1 MGIFMSKDSTT
12 EESTTEES
20 GGAEMG
26 LLSHLVELRDRLLR
40 MLLVVGVLF
49 LCLFPFAD
57 KIWTALA
64 LPLLKHGA
72 GDMIAIDVASPFLI
86 PFKVVLMLSVVLAA
100 PYLLYQI
107 WAFVAPG
114 LYTHEKRLVSPLLI
128 SSTLLFY
135 MGIAFAYFVVFPL
148 VFAFFNNVAPD
159 GVTVSTDISRYL
171 DFILTIFLAFGIAFE
186 VPIATILL
194 VAVGAATPDGLAK
207 KRPYFIVCAFV
218 VGMFL
223 TPPDIISQTLLALP
237 MWLLFEVG
245 IFFSR
250 IFLKRKEEFS
260 RAADAR
266 HQENDIS
273 PDVAKAKATVAD
285 DLVVTGDQVDHDD
298 HDHDEH
304 GYDDHDHEALEDEE
318 LAKEL
323 ELLNKQ
329 QTAIDDE
336 ADSTRDE
343 DKPGP

>member
-1 MGIFMSKDSTT
+1 MGLFTSKENTAAD
-12 EESTTEES
+12 S

-40 MLLVVGVLF
+40 MLLAVGILF

-86 PFKVVLMLSVVLAA
+86 PFKVCLMLAVVLAA
-100 PYLLYQI
+100 PFLLYQI

-135 MGIAFAYFVVFPL
+135 LGIAFAYFVVFPL

-194 VAVGAATPDGLAK
+194 VAIGAATPDGLAK

-250 IFLKRKEEFS
+250 LFLKRKEEYS
-260 RAADAR
+260 TAAQAR
-266 HQENDIS
+266 DQENDIS
-273 PDVAKAKATVAD
+273 ADVAKAKSATGAAK
-285 DLVVTGDQVDHDD
+285 VV
-298 HDHDEH
+298 
-304 GYDDHDHEALEDEE
+304 
-318 LAKEL
+318 
-323 ELLNKQ
+323 
-329 QTAIDDE
+329 DDE
-336 ADSTRDE
+336 ALDDQAIGNELEELDKQNSASDTDPQEERDE

>member
-1 MGIFMSKDSTT
+1 
-12 EESTTEES
+12 
-20 GGAEMG
+20 
-26 LLSHLVELRDRLLR
+26 
-40 MLLVVGVLF
+40 
-49 LCLFPFAD
+49 
-57 KIWTALA
+57 
-64 LPLLKHGA
+64 
-72 GDMIAIDVASPFLI
+72 
-86 PFKVVLMLSVVLAA
+86 MLSIVLAA

-135 MGIAFAYFVVFPL
+135 LGIAFAYFVVFPL

-194 VAVGAATPDGLAK
+194 VAVGATTPDSLAK
-207 KRPYFIVCAFV
+207 KRPYFIVAAFV

-237 MWLLFEVG
+237 MWVLFEVG

-250 IFLKRKEEFS
+250 AFLKRKDEF
-260 RAADAR
+260 AAAAEAR
-266 HQENDIS
+266 HQDNDIS
-273 PDVAKAKATVAD
+273 ADVARD
-285 DLVVTGDQVDHDD
+285 
-298 HDHDEH
+298 
-304 GYDDHDHEALEDEE
+304 
-318 LAKEL
+318 
-323 ELLNKQ
+323 KQ
-329 QTAIDDE
+329 QQAQSEVQLKEATDLDDE
-336 ADSTRDE
+336 ALDDAVLSDELEELDKPRSLDDGMTRDE